1 MPIDRDSLF
10 RPSMPRRRSRYV
22 AADGVVWDCESDGY
36 ILIAEAISTAAPCF
50 GILPQIRALAIEAEA
65 TGEIATDTLAMW
77 CQLCAHVDHDTTTA
91 PASML
96 GVVVNARQVE
106 RIAAALSADGHATL
120 GLAARPSADTCL
132 GALVLVAEHA
142 RVLVCAITHP
152 LAADH
157 PVPEL
162 PARRVN
168 AELRA
173 AERAAALVKRAEGE
187 LAEADEALTAAID
200 VHHTARLALKA
211 ALRPLGCEDRE
222 RVCVG
227 LSTNIDL

>member
-1 MPIDRDSLF
+1 MTIDRDPLF

-22 AADGVVWDCESDGY
+22 AADGAVWDCESDGY
-36 ILIAEAISTAAPCF
+36 VLIAEAISTAAPCL
-50 GILPQIRALAIEAEA
+50 GILPQICALAVEAEA
-65 TGEIATDTLAMW
+65 TREMAAEGIAAW
-77 CQLCAHVDHDTTTA
+77 CQFCAHVDHDASTA
-91 PASML
+91 PAAML

-106 RIAAALSADGHATL
+106 RIAAALTADGHATL
-120 GLAARPSADTCL
+120 GLAARPSPDPCL
-132 GALVLVAEHA
+132 GTLVLIAEHV

-168 AELRA
+168 VELRA

-200 VHHTARLALKA
+200 AHHTARLALKA
-211 ALRPLGCEDRE
+211 SLRPLGCEDRA
-222 RVCVG
+222 RVCAG
-227 LSTNIDL
+227 LSTHIDL